1 VKRSLSSTI
10 GVAVLLLVGGPAA
23 AEGPPT
29 MILAQDQVT
38 GSNPCTGEG
47 HTLTFDIVILEH
59 LFDNEAGHRHHE
71 NSLFFIEV
79 TTDDGF
85 SGRSVG
91 TFIDNGAGL
100 FSEEEGTGVL
110 QNTFNINLSNDAH
123 QRIKVHGNLHFNQVD
138 GEVIAFVDTFSLR
151 CAGKPA

>member
-1 VKRSLSSTI
+1 MKRFLPVSI
-10 GVAVLLLVGGPAA
+10 GLAVLLLVGGPAA
-23 AEGPPT
+23 ADGPPT
-29 MILAQDQVT
+29 VILAQDQII
-38 GSNPCTGEG
+38 GPNPCTGED

-59 LFDNEAGHRHHE
+59 TFDNEAGDRHHE
-71 NSLFFIEV
+71 NSLFYIDV

-100 FSEEEGTGVL
+100 FSEEEGTGML

-123 QRIKVHGNLHFNQVD
+123 QRMKVHGNLHFNQVD
-138 GEVIAFVDTFSLR
+138 GEVIAFMDTFSFR